1 MHRSLLFK
9 QANHCRSCWY
19 LVFISARQLRPKGN
33 IVAGEKPDNRRS
45 TEENQRQLYLYM
57 SLNEQ
62 GR

>member
-1 MHRSLLFK
+1 MFILS
-9 QANHCRSCWY
+9 WY

-33 IVAGEKPDNRRS
+33 IVEGEKLENRRS